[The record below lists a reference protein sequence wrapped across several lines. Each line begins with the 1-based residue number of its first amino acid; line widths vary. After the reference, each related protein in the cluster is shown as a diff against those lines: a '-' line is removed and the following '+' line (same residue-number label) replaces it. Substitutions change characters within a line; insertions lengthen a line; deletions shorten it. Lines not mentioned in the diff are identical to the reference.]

1 MQNRLQQ
8 FLQAENIT
16 PARFADQIGIQ
27 RSGVS
32 HILSG
37 RNKPGFD
44 FIEKMLRCYPSLNAE
59 WIITGKGKMYK
70 EIRTASLFDEAS
82 ATPPATTLV
91 APSAQTAAPIVS
103 ADQDSEESATE
114 NLTEKQDLNTIDINK
129 YSAESKQS
137 VKIAKVVLFY
147 SDNTFIEYSPRN

>member
-82 ATPPATTLV
+82 ATPPATTLT
-91 APSAQTAAPIVS
+91 APSAQIAAPIVS

>member
-70 EIRTASLFDEAS
+70 EIRTASLFDEVS
-82 ATPPATTLV
+82 ATPPATTLT
-91 APSAQTAAPIVS
+91 APS
-103 ADQDSEESATE
+103 ADQDSDESATE
-114 NLTEKQDLNTIDINK
+114 HLTEKQDLNTIDITK
-129 YSAESKQS
+129 YIAESKQS

>member
-114 NLTEKQDLNTIDINK
+114 HLTEKQDLNVYLRNQYFIICI
-129 YSAESKQS
+129 
-137 VKIAKVVLFY
+137 VY
-147 SDNTFIEYSPRN
+147 SDPCFFCFLQKLHTSLLLNCLV

>member
-1 MQNRLQQ
+1 MQNRLQK

-114 NLTEKQDLNTIDINK
+114 QLTEKHDLNTTDITK
-129 YSAESKQS
+129 YNAESKQS